1 MSIKAINSANSINK
15 QNNLNEQKYKKQQSF
30 TGSFNPV
37 VTLMDAIDKGGF
49 AASFIAQDGI
59 GMVAPRI
66 YEGLNR
72 NRKKDENGKK
82 TGPLNW
88 EFARREGIREI
99 LSGPSAFLIPLGI
112 LTIIKKTSGTANNV
126 HVSHIKALGE
136 DFATYAAQHPEQLD
150 KTKEFKQ
157 GYYAKVFENALSN
170 STDKE
175 FKGKVQ
181 ETAKKFAD
189 KLVDAEEKRSSSDK
203 KIKKEGK
210 KLQADI
216 VDEYMKIRKQYAPP
230 SVNELEASLK
240 VEGAK
245 NPVYTDIRR
254 LTQSLTDYTGDA
266 LPKVNKFL
274 KANANG
280 NLDEYIKKFNVHRA
294 GTRVLSNLGMWA
306 AVVGFYTLIPK
317 LYNLGLKHDPGL
329 TGLVD
334 ENSKG
339 QPAKPGDVK
348 DKNIA
353 KSDNKTDKDKNVAFT
368 GLAANVGKTAMK
380 ENSLSKLLKN
390 FEFNGASM
398 SVPAMLTLLFGFCLP
413 PRYKNAK
420 SDKERKEIL
429 VRDIASFTSILFGA
443 KALSRGFSDVFAKMS
458 GLTLNVKPEDHSKS
472 VFHKLKNYFTAGSGV
487 NVLTSEQIVSKYSH
501 IDEYKDGILGFFK
514 FLEENGGDV
523 KKVLKIDK
531 TVKEQTENILK
542 KFNNINSIEEAS
554 LDAIHKAF
562 EKAKGSDELEKIYAV
577 FNSKENKFINRAK
590 TFNSAF
596 GFASTLIL
604 VPAFMMWL
612 ARYCENMTKKAVE
625 REKAQK
631 AAASNVQQTTQT
643 QQATTA
649 QAVQNAKQT
658 ETKAEATNIPTIDTT
673 ITGTKK
679 LSMAGFLNQ

>member
-15 QNNLNEQKYKKQQSF
+15 QNSLNEQKYKKQQSF

-112 LTIIKKTSGTANNV
+112 LTVIKKASGTANNV
-126 HVSHIKALGE
+126 YVSHIKVLGD
-136 DFATYAAQHPEQLD
+136 DFASYAAKNPNQINNP
-150 KTKEFKQ
+150 TEFKK
-157 GYYAKVFENALSN
+157 GYYAKVFENALNN
-170 STDKE
+170 STDAD
-175 FKGKVQ
+175 FKDKVQ

-203 KIKKEGK
+203 KLKKEGK
-210 KLQADI
+210 KLHAEI
-216 VDEYMKIRKQYAPP
+216 IDEYMKIRKQYAPP
-230 SVNELEASLK
+230 SVNELDASLK
-240 VEGAK
+240 VEGSK
-245 NPVYTDIRR
+245 KPLYTDIRR

-266 LPKVNKFL
+266 LSKVNKFL

-280 NLDEYIKKFNVHRA
+280 NLDEYIKKFNIHRS
-294 GTRVLSNLGMWA
+294 GTRVFSNLGMWA

-429 VRDIASFTSILFGA
+429 VRDIASFTAILFGA

-631 AAASNVQQTTQT
+631 AAASNVQQAPQT
-643 QQATTA
+643 QPTTTA
-649 QAVQNAKQT
+649 QAAQSAKQT
-658 ETKAEATNIPTIDTT
+658 ETVKNIPTIDTT